1 MAELIVGCAASSPL
15 TDKTS
20 NKLRWYR
27 EFALTYSSYARAFFR
42 QLTYVANLIP
52 FETLYEYGCRKSVL
66 YFSAL
71 FSIPKK
77 FYCIA
82 AGGFDCACSRE
93 THTGQECF
101 VFVDTQVL

>member
-1 MAELIVGCAASSPL
+1 MNTPDKIHSHPVYGTPSETYIIVESCS
-15 TDKTS
+15 TDS
-20 NKLRWYR
+20 H
-27 EFALTYSSYARAFFR
+27 A
-42 QLTYVANLIP
+42 I
-52 FETLYEYGCRKSVL
+52 
-66 YFSAL
+66 FSAL